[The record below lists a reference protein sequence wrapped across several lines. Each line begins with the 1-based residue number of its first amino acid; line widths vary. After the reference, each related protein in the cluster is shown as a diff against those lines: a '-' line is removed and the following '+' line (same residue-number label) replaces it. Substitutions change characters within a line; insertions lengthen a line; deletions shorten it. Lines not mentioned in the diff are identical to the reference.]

1 MAGHVQAGDLA
12 ASSECPNC
20 EGGGVVPDRPD
31 LAALAA
37 ASGALPG
44 DDCPNC
50 HGRGVLDI
58 DEDEDPELLEA
69 LAAGMVDG
77 LGDLLDEDGCR

>member
-1 MAGHVQAGDLA
+1 MAGFAAHGS

-20 EGGGVVPDRPD
+20 KGGGVVPDDPD

-37 ASGALPG
+37 ADGYLPG

-50 HGRGVLDI
+50 QGRGVLDLT
-58 DEDEDPELLEA
+58 DNVDDELLDD

-77 LGDLLDEDGCR
+77 LGLLGEDGCR